1 MSKRKFDSSC
11 IQFEF
16 TPIIDGREKKGQCVL
31 CNEVLGQHLL
41 RPSKLEL
48 HLEKVHPGDKDKDLN
63 FFKRKE
69 ESLKRQRLDAEG
81 YFQQH
86 SQSLVEASYVVSFMI
101 AKECEP
107 YTIGETLIKPCAT
120 EMLELYLVPKVKKK
134 L

>member
-31 CNEVLGQHLL
+31 CNEVLGQHSL

-48 HLEKVHPGDKDKDLN
+48 HLEKVHPGDKDKGLN
-63 FFKRKE
+63 YFKRKE

-86 SQSLVEASYVVSFMI
+86 SQSLVEASYVVCFMI
-101 AKECEP
+101 AKECKL

-120 EMLELYLVPKVKKK
+120 EMLESYLVPKVKKK
-134 L
+134 N